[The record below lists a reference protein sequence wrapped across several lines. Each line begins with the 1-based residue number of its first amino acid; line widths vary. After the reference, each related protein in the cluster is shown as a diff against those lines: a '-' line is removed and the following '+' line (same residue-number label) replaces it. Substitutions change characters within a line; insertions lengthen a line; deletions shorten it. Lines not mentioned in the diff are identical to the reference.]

1 MAKLLKRIIG
11 NQEGQAL
18 PAVLALLVLGGLTI
32 APMADYASTNLNSS
46 RIINKS
52 INGIYAAEAGIEDT
66 LWRLKNSLSP
76 VVQLTQNINNMQV
89 AIQTEDMDTFTLYF
103 GELIQAGAHSNYL
116 STDGGMVWD
125 AEAQAYKYTITV
137 TWESNP
143 GTPVIHLTEVGA
155 RLPEG
160 YSYQT
165 GSSALFTTNLSTAEP
180 GVTSDTY
187 GACMLNWEFD
197 NPLPSVST
205 SDPVATQTF
214 YVTGEGE
221 LEGDYTWVVANRG
234 DVGAV
239 GEISGNL
246 YQITSTATLPED
258 GTVTAT
264 IVMDVMFQEH
274 TPHIVTWKTLK

>member
-76 VVQLTQNINNMQV
+76 VAQLPQNINNMQV
-89 AIQTEDMDTFTLYF
+89 TIQTEDMDTFTLYF
-103 GELIQAGAHSNYL
+103 GELIQAGTHSNYL
-116 STDGGMVWD
+116 STDGEMVWD
-125 AEAQAYKYTITV
+125 TEAQAYKYTITV

-143 GTPVIHLTEVGA
+143 GTPVIHLVEVGA

-160 YSYQT
+160 YSYQN
-165 GSSALFTTNLSTAEP
+165 GSSALFATNLSSAEP
-180 GVTSDTY
+180 DVTSDTY

-197 NPLPSVST
+197 NPHPSVSE
-205 SDPVATQTF
+205 SDPVKTQTF
-214 YVTGEGE
+214 YITGEGE
-221 LEGDYTWVVANRG
+221 LEGDYTWVVADRA

-239 GEISGNL
+239 SEISGNL
-246 YQITSTATLPED
+246 YQITSTATLP
-258 GTVTAT
+258 GNGAVMAT
-264 IVMDVMFQEH
+264 LVVDVMLQET
-274 TPHIVTWKTLK
+274 TPHVITWKILK